1 MEGTGRKQPTKLQ
14 SGKKQNALI
23 VALLVGLVLLIAGVC
38 YVASRMT
45 YVPPE
50 YEVNAGKGV
59 PSPEESFM
67 YGGIETQY
75 GFSFAMASNLYQQED
90 GSIKVYFTNPEEN
103 RVKLM
108 VEIFETETEQSLYR
122 SGVILPGEYIEKL
135 EKNSEFSNEQKEIT
149 VKIYA
154 FEENT
159 WYSAGHIEISG
170 LLQPW

>member
-1 MEGTGRKQPTKLQ
+1 
-14 SGKKQNALI
+14 
-23 VALLVGLVLLIAGVC
+23 
-38 YVASRMT
+38 
-45 YVPPE
+45 
-50 YEVNAGKGV
+50 
-59 PSPEESFM
+59 
-67 YGGIETQY
+67 
-75 GFSFAMASNLYQQED
+75 MASNLYQQED
-90 GSIKVYFTNPEEN
+90 GSLKVYFTNPEAN